1 MTHDIYTYLMF
12 SYRYTHT
19 PLLKEN
25 EIFVVIAVF
34 LSKLDHRTLF
44 NDIYYKTIL
53 VWGLVSTGY
62 IMLVKIC

>member
-1 MTHDIYTYLMF
+1 MI
-12 SYRYTHT
+12 HT

-44 NDIYYKTIL
+44 NDIYYKIIL